1 LLFGKKTVFPL
12 PLGLILNNTFRPG
25 LCIHGGKMHL
35 NTFFGD
41 LQAMLATIDENKSS
55 FGYHWEISET

>member
-1 LLFGKKTVFPL
+1 
-12 PLGLILNNTFRPG
+12 
-25 LCIHGGKMHL
+25 MHL